1 MAVLPS
7 LVFLALLQ
15 SDPAAEGRK
24 ALEANNFAL
33 AAEQY
38 QKAVTAD
45 PKDWPSRFH
54 LALALSFLN
63 KDNEAAAEYR
73 KVLESQP
80 QLYEAQLNL
89 GILLLRQ
96 KSGEE
101 ALKLLT
107 AAVQQKPKEYRPNY
121 YYAEA
126 LAASGNAAGAEAA
139 YHKAIEL
146 QPNSAESQVGLAR
159 LLAKQNRL
167 ADAEPLYRQAAQGD
181 PEFRRALLEL
191 AGLLE
196 EAKQTE
202 KAVEIYRQFPEDTAA
217 RERMGALLLQ
227 GGQAQEAIPELE
239 KSYKESPT
247 NANRLALATAYLR
260 AKQAVKALPL
270 LQQAVAA
277 EPNDVQLRLYYGRAL
292 RDQRQ
297 FQPAAA
303 EFFKATQLKQDSKE
317 AWSEL
322 AGMLILLENYTQ
334 ALKALD
340 NAHAL
345 GGETT
350 AYWYF
355 RALCLD
361 HLKDYKQA
369 LPSYEKFLSLSVN
382 KNPDEEFKARQRIK
396 VIQKELSKR

>member
-1 MAVLPS
+1 MALLPS
-7 LVFLALLQ
+7 LVLLALLQ
-15 SDPAAEGRK
+15 SGPATEGRK

-33 AAEQY
+33 AAELY
-38 QKAVTAD
+38 QKAVAAD
-45 PKDWPSRFH
+45 PKDWASRFH
-54 LALALSFLN
+54 LGLALSLLN
-63 KDNEAAAEYR
+63 KDAEAVQAYR
-73 KVLESQP
+73 KVLEAQP
-80 QLYEAQLNL
+80 NLYEAQLNL

-96 KSGEE
+96 KAADE

-121 YYAEA
+121 YHGEA
-126 LAASGNAAGAEAA
+126 LASIGNSAGAETA
-139 YHKAIEL
+139 YRKALEV
-146 QPNSAESQVGLAR
+146 QPASAEAQVGLAR
-159 LLAKQNRL
+159 ALAKQNRL
-167 ADAEPLYRQAAQGD
+167 GDAEPLYRQAAQSD

-196 EAKQTE
+196 QAKQQD
-202 KAVEIYRQFPEDTAA
+202 KAVEIYRQFPEDAAA
-217 RERMGALLLQ
+217 RERLGELLLE
-227 GGQAQEAIPELE
+227 GGKALEAIPELE
-239 KSYKESPT
+239 KSYQASPT

-260 AKQAVKALPL
+260 SKQAQKALPL
-270 LQQAVAA
+270 LQQAVNA
-277 EPNDVQLRLYYGRAL
+277 EPEDLQLRLYYGRAL
-292 RDQRQ
+292 RDQRS
-297 FQPAAA
+297 FQAAAA

-317 AWSEL
+317 SWSEL

-334 ALKALD
+334 AIKALD

-355 RALCLD
+355 RALCFD

-369 LPSYEKFLSLSVN
+369 LPSYEKFLALSVN
-382 KNPDEEFKARQRIK
+382 KNPDEEFKARQRIR